1 MGKVIQFP
9 KIPRFKTQRPISKK
23 QLLALVDSAMD
34 INAVL
39 QKRADS
45 IKSMPIPESD
55 SYLLSIYLD
64 LAAIQMDWLLKI
76 SPHIDISKS
85 DIPMYSNA
93 IGNQFEGKKLG
104 LDLDIQY
111 LQKLMTSI
119 VREMHNL
126 VLKVADDE

>member
-1 MGKVIQFP
+1 MAKVIQFP
-9 KIPRFKTQRPISKK
+9 KIPRFKTQRHISKT

-45 IKSMPIPESD
+45 IKATPIPESD

-76 SPHIDISKS
+76 SPHVDISKS
-85 DIPMYSNA
+85 DIPMYCDA

-111 LQKLMTSI
+111 LQKLITSI